1 MIDIEKLK
9 FDEKGLIPAI
19 VQDYNTKQVL
29 MLAYMN
35 EESLKLS
42 LEKGETYFFS
52 RSRKEIWHKGETS
65 GNTQKIKNIF
75 YDCDEDALLIEVEPK
90 GPACHTGNV
99 SCFYRS
105 FLGEIK
111 NYDMEI
117 LKKLYERVKDRKT
130 NPVEGSYTNY
140 LFEKGLDKILKKIGE
155 ETTEVVIASKNDSKE
170 EIVYEVSDLLYH
182 LIVLLVD
189 KGIKLEDVYGE
200 LGRRY
205 YKPKEFKEEHE
216 ERKK

>member
-65 GNTQKIKNIF
+65 GNTQKIRNIF
-75 YDCDEDALLIEVEPK
+75 YDCDEDALLIEVEAK

-189 KGIKLEDVYGE
+189 KGIKLEDVYSE

-205 YKPKEFKEEHE
+205 YKPKEFKEEHK

>member
-9 FDEKGLIPAI
+9 FDEKGLIPTI

-52 RSRKEIWHKGETS
+52 RSRKKIWHKGETS

-75 YDCDEDALLIEVEPK
+75 YDCDGDALLIEVEPK

-105 FLGEIK
+105 FLGEVK

-140 LFEKGLDKILKKIGE
+140 LFEKGIDKILKKIGE
-155 ETTEVVIASKNDSKE
+155 ETTEVVIASKNDSRE

-189 KGIKLEDVYGE
+189 KGIKLEDVYSE

-205 YKPKEFKEEHE
+205 YKPKEFKEEHKE
-216 ERKK
+216 KKK

>member
-9 FDEKGLIPAI
+9 FDEKGLIPTI

-75 YDCDEDALLIEVEPK
+75 YDCDGDALLIEVEPK

-105 FLGEIK
+105 FLGEVK

-140 LFEKGLDKILKKIGE
+140 LFEKGIDKILKKIGE
-155 ETTEVVIASKNDSKE
+155 ETTEVVIASKNDSRE

-205 YKPKEFKEEHE
+205 YKPKEFKEEHKE
-216 ERKK
+216 KEK

>member
-1 MIDIEKLK
+1 MIDIEELK

-19 VQDYNTKQVL
+19 VQDYNTKQIL

-35 EESLKLS
+35 KESLKLS
-42 LEKGETYFFS
+42 LEKKETYFFS
-52 RSRKEIWHKGETS
+52 RSRNEIWHKGETS
-65 GNTQKIKNIF
+65 GNIQKIKNIF
-75 YDCDEDALLIEVEPK
+75 YDCDGDALLIEVEPK

-105 FLGEIK
+105 FLGKIE

-117 LKKLYERVKDRKT
+117 LKMLYERVKDRKT
-130 NPVEGSYTNY
+130 NPAEGSYTNY
-140 LFEKGLDKILKKIGE
+140 LFEKGIDKILKKIGE

-189 KGIKLEDVYGE
+189 EGIRLEDVYGE

-205 YKPKEFKEEHE
+205 YKPKEFKEEHK

>member
-75 YDCDEDALLIEVEPK
+75 YDCDGDALLIEVEPK

-105 FLGEIK
+105 FLGEVK

-140 LFEKGLDKILKKIGE
+140 LFEKGIDKILKKIGE
-155 ETTEVVIASKNDSKE
+155 ETTEVVIASKNDSRE

-205 YKPKEFKEEHE
+205 YKPKEFKEEHKE
-216 ERKK
+216 KKK

>member
-189 KGIKLEDVYGE
+189 KGIKLEDVYSE

-205 YKPKEFKEEHE
+205 YKPKEFKEEHK

>member
-52 RSRKEIWHKGETS
+52 RSRNEIWHKGETS

-75 YDCDEDALLIEVEPK
+75 YDCDGDALLIEVEPK

-189 KGIKLEDVYGE
+189 KGIKLEDVYSE

-205 YKPKEFKEEHE
+205 YKPKEFKEEHK

>member
-9 FDEKGLIPAI
+9 FDEKGLIPTI

-75 YDCDEDALLIEVEPK
+75 YDCDGDALLIEVEPK

-105 FLGEIK
+105 FLGEVK

-140 LFEKGLDKILKKIGE
+140 LFEKGIDKILKKIGE
-155 ETTEVVIASKNDSKE
+155 ETTEVVIASKNDSRE

-205 YKPKEFKEEHE
+205 YKPKEFKEEHKE
-216 ERKK
+216 KKK

>member
-9 FDEKGLIPAI
+9 FDEKGLIPTI

-75 YDCDEDALLIEVEPK
+75 YDCDGDALLIEVEPK

-105 FLGEIK
+105 FLGEVK

-140 LFEKGLDKILKKIGE
+140 LFEKGIDKILKKIGE
-155 ETTEVVIASKNDSKE
+155 ETTEVVIASKNDSRE

-205 YKPKEFKEEHE
+205 YKPKEFKEEHKE
-216 ERKK
+216 KGK

>member
-1 MIDIEKLK
+1 MIDIEELK

-52 RSRKEIWHKGETS
+52 RSRNEIWHKGETS

-105 FLGEIK
+105 FLGEVE

-130 NPVEGSYTNY
+130 NPAEGSYTNY
-140 LFEKGLDKILKKIGE
+140 LFEKGIDKILKKIGE